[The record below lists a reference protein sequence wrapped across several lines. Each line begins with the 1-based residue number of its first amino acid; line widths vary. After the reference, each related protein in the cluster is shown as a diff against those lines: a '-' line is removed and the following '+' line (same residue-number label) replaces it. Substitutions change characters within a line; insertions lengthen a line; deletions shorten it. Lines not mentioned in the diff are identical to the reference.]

1 MRIGMKRIGHML
13 NIEMRLQTEKS
24 AERNGSAGG
33 FVALLL
39 ARVVVPL
46 WLLVGAILKLVDASP
61 SNLPV
66 AMVKWLGALNIDLMF
81 VLEFSI
87 AVELTVVG
95 VMWLLPRLARLA
107 GVLMLGSFLPVL
119 LGDVLMGASSCGCF
133 GAVRIHPG
141 VTLVLDLAF
150 FLGLLVL
157 GRQAPSLALAE
168 VLPTIR
174 VVAAGVWTIASFAA
188 GFGLTGIFAATP
200 AAGAADLVADLP
212 ADGYY
217 LPQYDAWIGKPWQEV
232 PLSAWVIGAPDDI
245 AVGPRYLLLY
255 RKDCEHCHELME
267 VFFTGPLEVPTTAV
281 AVPEREGFP
290 DHELPFACS
299 ECSIAELPAGV
310 DWFVQTPALVRLF
323 DGIVECA
330 SELTAADPV
339 CLDW

>member
-1 MRIGMKRIGHML
+1 MKRIGHML

-24 AERNGSAGG
+24 TEWNGSAGG
-33 FVALLL
+33 FVAVLL

-61 SNLPV
+61 SHLPV

-87 AVELTVVG
+87 AIELTVVG

-119 LGDVLMGASSCGCF
+119 LGDVLMG
-133 GAVRIHPG
+133 
-141 VTLVLDLAF
+141 
-150 FLGLLVL
+150 
-157 GRQAPSLALAE
+157 
-168 VLPTIR
+168 
-174 VVAAGVWTIASFAA
+174 A

-232 PLSAWVIGAPDDI
+232 PLSAWVIGAPDDL

-267 VFFTGPLEVPTTAV
+267 VFFTGPLEIPTTAV

-299 ECSIAELPAGV
+299 ECSNAELPAGV

-330 SELTAADPV
+330 SELTADNPI